1 MILIVYSNSSHHNN
15 YNRNSN
21 SNNTSN
27 SNNNNHNNNNN
38 TETRSGMMG
47 GSLRYSEKG
56 QNGVSTNGVTANS
69 MFFDGGTFWVSPLTY
84 FYIPKN
90 ARADFCS
97 R

>member
-27 SNNNNHNNNNN
+27 SNNNNHNNNN

-69 MFFDGGTFWVSPLTY
+69 VFFDGGTFWVSPLTY